1 MVFFLL
7 FRTRRSDRAHYYSQ
21 ISATNKPDHFL
32 FYTQGKKEG
41 IQPPSNSWNSQMCLH
56 FSFVSKNQLQ
66 KHPAQINL
74 NLTLAIVLVAE
85 RSKRELVG
93 GGNLK
98 IDDEVFFSAVNELFE
113 AIHLVHNL
121 AWTFRERYGWEMIWE
136 KTGIHKKFHYKLIT
150 CCLDYWCYFLSQPDD
165 DHRHISES

>member
-1 MVFFLL
+1 
-7 FRTRRSDRAHYYSQ
+7 
-21 ISATNKPDHFL
+21 
-32 FYTQGKKEG
+32 
-41 IQPPSNSWNSQMCLH
+41 MCLH

-121 AWTFRERYGWEMIWE
+121 AWTFRERYGWEMI
-136 KTGIHKKFHYKLIT
+136 
-150 CCLDYWCYFLSQPDD
+150 
-165 DHRHISES
+165 

>member
-1 MVFFLL
+1 MSPICAVSFVIRVSISEERSAKWFFY
-7 FRTRRSDRAHYYSQ
+7 FFAQVEATEHITIPKNSQ
-21 ISATNKPDHFL
+21 ISATNKTGPFS

-74 NLTLAIVLVAE
+74 NLTLAIVSVAE

-98 IDDEVFFSAVNELFE
+98 IDDEVFFFP
-113 AIHLVHNL
+113 
-121 AWTFRERYGWEMIWE
+121 R
-136 KTGIHKKFHYKLIT
+136 
-150 CCLDYWCYFLSQPDD
+150 
-165 DHRHISES
+165 